1 MNLKEIKDIIKVI
14 EGTDIS
20 EIEIERSGER
30 LVIKRGMND
39 LNEKVVV
46 SDKSTATNVAED
58 RELVAVVSPLVG
70 SFYRSASPDSPP
82 FIEVGSEVRKGDV
95 ICIIE
100 SMKLNNEIE
109 VEFDG
114 IVVSILIENGQ
125 PVEYGQSIFLLE
137 PL

>member
-1 MNLKEIKDIIKVI
+1 MNLKEIKDIIEVI

-30 LVIKRGMND
+30 LVIKRS
-39 LNEKVVV
+39 LNELPNKVVV
-46 SDKSTATNVAED
+46 SDKSTTNDAVED

-70 SFYRSASPDSPP
+70 SFYRSTSPDSPP
-82 FIEVGSEVRKGDV
+82 FVEVGSEVRKGDV

-125 PVEYGQSIFLLE
+125 PVEYGQSLFLLE

>member
-1 MNLKEIKDIIKVI
+1 MNLKEIKDIIEVI
-14 EGTDIS
+14 EGTDIF

-30 LVIKRGMND
+30 LVIKRSLND
-39 LNEKVVV
+39 LKDKVSV
-46 SDKSTATNVAED
+46 SDKSTITNIVED

-82 FIEVGSEVRKGDV
+82 FVEVGSEVRKGDV

>member
-14 EGTDIS
+14 DGTDIS

-30 LVIKRGMND
+30 LVIKRSLG
-39 LNEKVVV
+39 ESAVKKG
-46 SDKSTATNVAED
+46 SAADKSKGGVPED
-58 RELVAVVSPLVG
+58 RELVAIVSPLVG
-70 SFYRSASPDSPP
+70 SFYRSPSPDSPP
-82 FIEVGSEVRKGDV
+82 FVEVGSEVRKGEV
-95 ICIIE
+95 LCIVE

-114 IVVSILIENGQ
+114 IVVSILVENGQ
-125 PVEYGQSIFLLE
+125 PVEYGQSLFLLE